1 MINKYKYYLFLIIP
15 IILVYFAN
23 LNHELVYCDDHE
35 IILVQPER
43 IDQITDI
50 KEEFFKG
57 YIGTS
62 YYRPIINI
70 SFIIDRWIESN
81 KNYIFHLSNILFHI
95 IGTILFFNLLLRFK
109 INKEW
114 ALIIASIFAILP
126 INVNAV
132 SWIVGR
138 NDMLYTIFALSSILL
153 LMKSNK
159 IQFLIF
165 SAISTLLAFLSKETA
180 LMTPL
185 INIFILFTY
194 LKYKNDEK
202 IIYISLVGIMYLVYF
217 LFKSNAD
224 LGIDINYMGLDI
236 LMQNLPVIP
245 EFIAKIFIPVDLMA
259 LSTYG
264 IVNTSIGLVL
274 ILGGLFYIIKKKL
287 YNDYS
292 FLTGLVVFTVLVGP
306 AMFVTV
312 SNSND
317 WNEYLE
323 CRAYFPTIGIL
334 LSLALVL
341 NRLNISK
348 SIKYIVI
355 LISLIYSFISYNESK
370 LYSDRFTFYE
380 SLIKDDNTKALF
392 PFMLSRHYRSIN
404 NTEKEEENLLKA
416 YEANKTYYKYPM
428 NLGIFYFKN
437 NYFSKAF
444 EYFDIAYQ
452 IDKNNE
458 ELVLNYVNALL
469 KTNKIKE
476 TIELIEDYQKS
487 NNSLSNN
494 LKFNYFTALI
504 KDKKIDQALGLLS
517 NSFLNSSRNNI
528 FNELFY
534 SGEDYFNLKEYENA
548 RKLLLKAIEIEDKY
562 IEPYIVLLKLEIE
575 ENNLNLA
582 KTYANVILE
591 MGGRLP
597 ESIAQKLNF

>member
-1 MINKYKYYLFLIIP
+1 MIDKLKYYL
-15 IILVYFAN
+15 IILVPILVVYFSN
-23 LNHELVYCDDHE
+23 LEHDLVYCDDHE

-50 KEEFFKG
+50 KEEFFMG

-81 KNYIFHLSNILFHI
+81 ENYIFQLSNILFHI
-95 IGTILFFNLLLRFK
+95 FGTFLFYNLLLRFK
-109 INKEW
+109 IKQEW
-114 ALIIASIFAILP
+114 ALSLAVIFGILP

-159 IQFLIF
+159 IHFLIL

-185 INIFILFTY
+185 INIFILFTF
-194 LKYKNDEK
+194 LKYKKNDK

-217 LFKSNAD
+217 LLKSNAE
-224 LGIDINYMGLDI
+224 LGVDINYMGLDI
-236 LMQNLPVIP
+236 LVQNLPVIP
-245 EFIAKIFIPVDLMA
+245 EFFAKIFIPIDLMT

-264 IVNTSIGLVL
+264 ALNTSIGIVL
-274 ILGGLFYIIKKKL
+274 ILGALFYIFKKNL
-287 YNDYS
+287 YKDYK
-292 FLTGLVVFTVLVGP
+292 FLTGLVIFAVLVGP

-341 NRLNISK
+341 NKFKLSKYLKIALALLAIVYSYISF
-348 SIKYIVI
+348 S
-355 LISLIYSFISYNESK
+355 ESK
-370 LYSDRFTFYE
+370 LYSDRFTFYK
-380 SLIKDDNTKALF
+380 SLIEDDDSKALF

-404 NTEKEEENLLKA
+404 NKEKEEENLLKA

-437 NYFSKAF
+437 NYFTKAF

-458 ELVLNYVNALL
+458 ELVINYVNALL

-476 TIELIEDYQKS
+476 SIDLINDFKQ
-487 NNSLSNN
+487 NNNELSNE
-494 LKFNYFTALI
+494 LTLNYFNALI
-504 KDKKIDQALGLLS
+504 KD
-517 NSFLNSSRNNI
+517 NNI
-528 FNELFY
+528 ENALSLINNKFLQSSKDNIYNILFY
-534 SGEDYFNLKEYENA
+534 SGEDFYNLNDYNSA
-548 RKLLLKAIEIEDKY
+548 RKLLQKAIEIDDRY
-562 IEPYIVLLKLEIE
+562 LEPYIVLLKLEVDNQNFE
-575 ENNLNLA
+575 KA
-582 KTYANVILE
+582 KEYADEILDK
-591 MGGRLP
+591 GGRLP
-597 ESIAQKLNF
+597 ESIKNTIYN